1 MTASGASITRARR
14 CRPNR
19 PSMPISLTSRPAAS
33 SVGRHPDATDRFEPP
48 PPPQKISAGRNV
60 SARLSRNRAR
70 ALLGLHPRQ
79 GVFDDGEQIGAGPGG
94 GIERHYV
101 GGGKAALP
109 AEALDQQ
116 LFDQSDLGANHLHR
130 RVVGSCVLAQLGIVG
145 VPGSL
150 RRSRARDP
158 LGSQAWRAAR
168 RRLHAAA
175 NRGRWRVRFAP
186 GDRSILAAPVTA
198 GYAVPTKRPGCFAT
212 SADRHRCCA
221 RVAARKRQSG
231 RRRRR
236 TGHRWQQGRATPAS
250 PSRAGSAMN
259 AHGKVPRSRR
269 RAASGT
275 AGPTTRRSP

>member
-1 MTASGASITRARR
+1 MTASSIGT
-14 CRPNR
+14 
-19 PSMPISLTSRPAAS
+19 
-33 SVGRHPDATDRFEPP
+33 
-48 PPPQKISAGRNV
+48 
-60 SARLSRNRAR
+60 
-70 ALLGLHPRQ
+70 
-79 GVFDDGEQIGAGPGG
+79 GPGG

-109 AEALDQQ
+109 AEALDPQ

-145 VPGSL
+145 VQEVLVEVEPGIL
-150 RRSRARDP
+150 GARKR
-158 LGSQAWRAAR
+158 GGRHV

-236 TGHRWQQGRATPAS
+236 TGHRWQQRRATLAS
-250 PSRAGSAMN
+250 PSRAGSALN
-259 AHGKVPRSRR
+259 AHGESASVTSSRSIRHCGANN
-269 RAASGT
+269 AAK
-275 AGPTTRRSP
+275 PVRSIS